1 MLFRSAYRVEIEK
14 QLGMNLPPQSDEA
27 GEDIHMD
34 PQVEAR
40 LAPLLAQAAQRLLQ
54 QNQAQAQQQQA
65 QQQAQDPII
74 QLQQQ
79 ELQLKQQELQRKSQ
93 KDQADEQF
101 RAKQQ
106 QIERERIQSQTQA
119 TLKGQQIK
127 AAEKAASLMVQKQ
140 LNQEDFKHDA
150 METLA
155 EHDIR
160 DRQQK
165 RQLYADGLKTH
176 LNAKLQ
182 EKKGNE

>member
-1 MLFRSAYRVEIEK
+1 MTGVQTCA
-14 QLGMNLPPQSDEA
+14 LP
-27 GEDIHMD
+27 I
-34 PQVEAR
+34 
-40 LAPLLAQAAQRLLQ
+40 
-54 QNQAQAQQQQA
+54 
-65 QQQAQDPII
+65 
-74 QLQQQ
+74 
-79 ELQLKQQELQRKSQ
+79 
-93 KDQADEQF
+93 
-101 RAKQQ
+101 
-106 QIERERIQSQTQA
+106 
-119 TLKGQQIK
+119 LKGQQIK

-140 LNQEDFKHDA
+140 LNQEDFKHNA